1 MQTIVIEH
9 VTKKYPT
16 LLANDDINLTIQ
28 SGEVIGLIGEN
39 GAGKSTL
46 IKQILGIIASDEGQI
61 SILGQTPGS
70 HQNQEAVSAMQQE
83 DLIIRDVRV
92 IDILKW
98 AHGVYKQPLKI
109 TDVLTLTNLNTHKK
123 HLLSELSG
131 GQLRRLNFGLAIIGQ
146 PKVLLLDEP
155 TVAMDVIN
163 RNKFWNYIRQLK
175 EKGTTIIVTSHYLD
189 EIADI
194 ADRLV
199 ILKKGRVTFDG
210 TLHELQTQVGE
221 TKISFKGLT
230 IWLDKFKNDKNIKE
244 CLQKNNEYQLHVQD
258 SNLWIQKY
266 SQEITVM
273 KDLRIE
279 ATSLTEIYTDMIGD

>member
-123 HLLSELSG
+123 YLLSELSG